1 MSIEV
6 AFMVWLIGIAV
17 VCQVVEWR
25 QKRRASIDSL
35 RGELG
40 LLHSKFHDKPL
51 PFKKNFD
58 NVVDKNN

>member
-25 QKRRASIDSL
+25 QKRRVNSL

-40 LLHSKFHDKPL
+40 IVSKFHDKPI
-51 PFKKNFD
+51 PFNKLD
-58 NVVDKNN
+58 ENN

>member
-25 QKRRASIDSL
+25 QKRRVGSL
-35 RGELG
+35 RNELG
-40 LLHSKFHDKPL
+40 LLHSRFHDKPI
-51 PFKKNFD
+51 PFNKGK
-58 NVVDKNN
+58 

>member
-25 QKRRASIDSL
+25 QKRRDTRIDSL
-35 RGELG
+35 RDELG
-40 LLHSKFHDKPL
+40 IVSKFHDKPI
-51 PFKKNFD
+51 PFNKGK
-58 NVVDKNN
+58 